1 MAVYKRGKKG
11 MFYMNF
17 TVNGLRVFRS
27 TCKFTKKEA
36 KLVEAVEKKK
46 LMEEGAMSAKEKR
59 ARMRLSEAISKVY
72 DDRWKNNKDGNGSRR
87 NAEIVME
94 LIGDMIISRIDEDV
108 VAELVVKLE
117 ARGIEPGTVN
127 RYLAALKTVL
137 KYNKQAWDHIKLQKE
152 PDGRIRVLTYREESM
167 VIDLLRFTEHPPK
180 RRHFYDVADLVEVL
194 ADTGCRLSEIL
205 FINYTDIN
213 FETNLLTSWFNKG
226 DKPRSIPMTSRARA
240 ILLNRNDGRNK
251 PFSLTIDQ
259 AEKAWSWVRR
269 RMGLVKDKEFLL
281 HALRHTCATRLVNS
295 GIDLYIVKEW
305 LGHSSITVTE
315 RYAHLNPMKLI
326 DAAAVLEL
334 GIRPTITVDYS
345 NAVAVDNSKNIGYH
359 NTTTDYIT
367 LPKTLPH

>member
-11 MFYMNF
+11 IFYMNF

-27 TCKFTKKEA
+27 TGKFTKKEA

-46 LMEEGAMSAKEKR
+46 LMEDGALSPREKR
-59 ARMRLSEAISKVY
+59 ARLKLSEAISKVY

-108 VAELVVKLE
+108 VAELIVKLE

-137 KYNKQAWDHIKLQKE
+137 KHNKQAWDHIKLLKE
-152 PDGRIRVLTYREESM
+152 PEGRIRVLTYSEESR
-167 VIDLLRFTEHPPK
+167 VIDLLRYAEHPPK

-194 ADTGCRLSEIL
+194 VDTGCRLSEVL
-205 FINYTDIN
+205 FITYPDIN

-226 DKPRSIPMTSRARA
+226 DKPRSIPMTSRVRE
-240 ILLNRNDGRNK
+240 ILLNRNNGSNR
-251 PFSLTIDQ
+251 PFTLTIDQ
-259 AEKAWSWVRR
+259 AEKAWSWVRSK
-269 RMGLVKDKEFLL
+269 MGLTEDSEFLI

-295 GIDLYIVKEW
+295 GIDLYVVKEW

-334 GIRPTITVDYS
+334 GIRSTISIDYSNTITVDK
-345 NAVAVDNSKNIGYH
+345 VKNIGYH
-359 NTTTDYIT
+359 DSTTDSIT